1 MTTLRNGSLGSLVDL
16 LRDENVRRHDLVV
29 PASQLTMTE
38 SGKVGIFTSEPTFD
52 EHGVTAAGWNT
63 VEPTTVAH
71 EQIGST
77 FDIPRSYYKRMLDG
91 SGDLLAENV
100 NHWLRADERS
110 FFVRTLTGTDGGQG
124 VMRAL
129 LSDRFRPMDDLDT
142 LLAALEGVRAAGID
156 PSDLE
161 ISADRSDRRM
171 YVRINAPGVTI
182 EAPDLTDR
190 YVDPRTGRTGRS
202 YPIVSA
208 GLVIRNSDVGQGAW
222 AIAPR
227 ITFLVCTNGMTRT
240 TETQRKVHVGGRQDE
255 GVIDW
260 SDETMRRELAVITSK
275 TTDAVT
281 QFLSVNYLQSVANEL
296 RGFGAV
302 VLADPLAAVR
312 EVTKGLNY
320 SKDDAESILQA
331 FVKGG
336 DLSPLGIGQAITN
349 VAQDLDADKA
359 SDMENDSFPAMAHA
373 VRIGERG

>member
-110 FFVRTLTGTDGGQG
+110 FFVRTLTGTDGGRG

-171 YVRINAPGVTI
+171 YVRINAPAVSI
-182 EAPDLTDR
+182 EAADVVER
-190 YVDPRTGRTGRS
+190 YVDPRTGRRGS
-202 YPIVSA
+202 SFPVVSA
-208 GLVIRNSDVGQGAW
+208 GVVIRNSDVGQGAW
-222 AIAPR
+222 SIAPR
-227 ITFLVCTNGMTRT
+227 VTFLVCTNGMTRT
-240 TETQRKVHVGGRQDE
+240 TEAQRKVHVGGRQDE
-255 GVIDW
+255 GIIDW

-275 TTDAVT
+275 TTDAVST
-281 QFLSVNYLQSVANEL
+281 FLTTDYLDGVVNEL
-296 RGFGAV
+296 RGFAGV